1 MKFPGLLLNDLLLMR
16 KSRAFVLLLFLLPL
30 ILALISTITSE
41 SGGYTDLKIAI
52 VNEDKTFI
60 GLFFLQYATSMLK
73 GENIVQLSS
82 RDQIDGVLEDLDG
95 VFIIPRGF
103 ANKLLFQEPSECMTR
118 GIRLM
123 VRDEL
128 GAVLVRNPVSREP
141 GLEDQDGRLGR
152 RVR

>member
-60 GLFFLQYATSMLK
+60 GLFFLQYAKQFSLC
-73 GENIVQLSS
+73 SYWH
-82 RDQIDGVLEDLDG
+82 
-95 VFIIPRGF
+95 
-103 ANKLLFQEPSECMTR
+103 
-118 GIRLM
+118 
-123 VRDEL
+123 
-128 GAVLVRNPVSREP
+128 
-141 GLEDQDGRLGR
+141 
-152 RVR
+152 